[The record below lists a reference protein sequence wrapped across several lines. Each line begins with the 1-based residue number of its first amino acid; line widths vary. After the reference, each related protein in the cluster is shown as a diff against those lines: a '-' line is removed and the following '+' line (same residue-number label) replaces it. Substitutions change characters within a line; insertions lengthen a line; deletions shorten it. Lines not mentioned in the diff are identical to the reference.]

1 VNKWI
6 KKLHWHFIPSHEN
19 AFQPHALRMP
29 AAAGILGLIVVV
41 EALYLVGTFVI
52 LPSSNYFAAVFAS
65 VLVDQTNGVRQT
77 ESLGTL
83 KTNPILEHAA
93 RLKVEDMVAKG
104 YFSHNSPDGKTPWYW
119 FDKAGYNY
127 AAAGENLAVNF
138 VDSQDVT
145 NAWMQSPTHRANI
158 MSGNYTEI
166 GIAVMSGMYKGREAI
181 FVVQEFGRPSV
192 RAQETLVSNSEEHEP
207 IIVLP
212 PPTPNPSPVTKPVSP
227 ATTKKPVVT
236 ASQVTTT
243 PAPARSTPTTTAVAG
258 VETQKLPVSISSTLV
273 PSEPEPIR
281 VAETSESPSLNDR
294 NSPIRVAEA
303 SEIAPSSI
311 DTLVASPRQV
321 TTTIYFILATLIA
334 LVLSLTVLIK
344 IRVQHPHLVVN
355 GILLIAITLSFV
367 LLNSVIGFTGVI

>member
-1 VNKWI
+1 
-6 KKLHWHFIPSHEN
+6 
-19 AFQPHALRMP
+19 MP
-29 AAAGILGLIVVV
+29 AAAGILGLIVAV

-93 RLKVEDMVAKG
+93 RLKVEDMVTKG

-119 FDKAGYNY
+119 FEQAGYNY

-145 NAWMQSPTHRANI
+145 TAWMQSPTHRANI

-192 RAQETLVSNSEEHEP
+192 VAQETLINKSEVYEP

-212 PPTPNPSPVTKPVSP
+212 PSPPVTKPVSP
-227 ATTKKPVVT
+227 TTIKKSVAAPKATITPV
-236 ASQVTTT
+236 
-243 PAPARSTPTTTAVAG
+243 PARSTQTTTIVAG
-258 VETQKLPVSISSTLV
+258 VETQKLPLSVSSISV
-273 PSEPEPIR
+273 PSELEPVLAAGNPE
-281 VAETSESPSLNDR
+281 SHSLL
-294 NSPIRVAEA
+294 SPIMVAEA
-303 SEIAPSSI
+303 SEASSI
-311 DTLVASPRQV
+311 DTIVASPRKL
-321 TTTIYFILATLIA
+321 TTTIYFIFATILALI
-334 LVLSLTVLIK
+334 LSLTIFIK
-344 IRVQHPHLVVN
+344 IRVQHPHLIVN
-355 GILLIAITLSFV
+355 GVLLIALSLSLV
-367 LLNSVIGFTGVI
+367 LLNSVIGFTGAI

>member
-1 VNKWI
+1 
-6 KKLHWHFIPSHEN
+6 
-19 AFQPHALRMP
+19 MP

-207 IIVLP
+207 IIVLS
-212 PPTPNPSPVTKPVSP
+212 PPTPNPSPVTKHVSP